1 MAQRA
6 KVRTKKDAVVPLR
19 LSLRA
24 HWHATLCAEGEY
36 ARPGALWVL
45 WCAGEGDSLA
55 ATMAPFEQ
63 PPWADPIPIALLRPS
78 QQITGRSIKGIVT
91 LIWPYSTSQR
101 SFSLLLVEPD
111 FRLRRQNGQV
121 RVHLTG
127 SSARTLAKS
136 GVRSGD
142 CIQLSLEGVAWARD
156 ESRYKTR
163 GRGIEWE
170 LQFGERLLLQVLK
183 HF

>member
-1 MAQRA
+1 
-6 KVRTKKDAVVPLR
+6 
-19 LSLRA
+19 
-24 HWHATLCAEGEY
+24 
-36 ARPGALWVL
+36 
-45 WCAGEGDSLA
+45 
-55 ATMAPFEQ
+55 MAPFEQ
-63 PPWADPIPIALLRPS
+63 SPWADSMPIALLRPS
-78 QQITGRSIKGIVT
+78 QPINGRSIKGIVT

-121 RVHLTG
+121 RVHLKG

-156 ESRYKTR
+156 ESRHKTP
-163 GRGIEWE
+163 GRGVEWE

-183 HF
+183 YLEERA